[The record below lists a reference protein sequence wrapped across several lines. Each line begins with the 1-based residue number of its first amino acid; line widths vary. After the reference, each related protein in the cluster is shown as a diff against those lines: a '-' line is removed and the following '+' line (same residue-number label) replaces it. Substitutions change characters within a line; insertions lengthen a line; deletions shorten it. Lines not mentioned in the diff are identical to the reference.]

1 LVAALLRY
9 VLYGSVVDNREAQ
22 RLGELTEEQIR
33 ALPTVA
39 FGQRTRQNDLP
50 SYSLF
55 QVEHFRWFGL
65 EVKEMSSDKD
75 LAGATRGALRLAP
88 SCSEVE
94 EQKAKLPRQYVN
106 FTFYNARPEWRLLS
120 QTDKQRCQQ
129 EFIATLDQFRKSLLI
144 HSYSTVGLR
153 TNVDFMIWRIGYDLE
168 PIQEM
173 TARLNKTEMA
183 KYIEPTQSFLSMTK
197 RSMYI
202 DKDNPEHVEDRLHI
216 IPGKSQYLFVY
227 PFVKTREW
235 YVRSAEQRQ
244 EMMDEHIRIGS
255 KYRSVKLHTT
265 YSFGLDD
272 QEFVVAFETDYPADF
287 LDLVQELRETKAS
300 SYTLRDTPMFT
311 CRQRTISECLDALG

>member
-1 LVAALLRY
+1 M
-9 VLYGSVVDNREAQ
+9 SS
-22 RLGELTEEQIR
+22 EEQ
-33 ALPTVA
+33 T
-39 FGQRTRQNDLP
+39 NNN
-50 SYSLF
+50 
-55 QVEHFRWFGL
+55 
-65 EVKEMSSDKD
+65 
-75 LAGATRGALRLAP
+75 RGSLRLAP
-88 SCSEVE
+88 TCSEVE
-94 EQKAKLPRQYVN
+94 EQKAKLPRQFVN
-106 FTFYNARPEWRLLS
+106 FTFYHARPEWRLLS
-120 QTDKQRCQQ
+120 AQDKQRCRK
-129 EFIATLDQFRKSLLI
+129 EFIRTVDDFRTSLLM

-153 TNVDFMIWRIGYDLE
+153 TNVDFMIWRIGYELE

-173 TARLNKTEMA
+173 TAKLNKTEMA

-216 IPGKSQYLFVY
+216 VPGKSQYLFVY

-235 YVRSAEQRQ
+235 YSRSADLRQ

-311 CRQRTISECLDALG
+311 CRQRSLAECLDALG

>member
-1 LVAALLRY
+1 
-9 VLYGSVVDNREAQ
+9 
-22 RLGELTEEQIR
+22 
-33 ALPTVA
+33 
-39 FGQRTRQNDLP
+39 
-50 SYSLF
+50 
-55 QVEHFRWFGL
+55 
-65 EVKEMSSDKD
+65 MSSDKEP
-75 LAGATRGALRLAP
+75 ANQSRGALRLAP
-88 SCSEVE
+88 TCSEVE
-94 EQKAKLPRQYVN
+94 EQKAKLPRQFVN
-106 FTFYNARPEWRLLS
+106 FTFYHARPEWRLLPND
-120 QTDKQRCQQ
+120 DKAKFRQ
-129 EFIATLDQFRKSLLI
+129 EFVNTVNDFRSALLM

-153 TNVDFMIWRIGYDLE
+153 TNVDFMIWRIGYELE
-168 PIQEM
+168 PMQEM

-183 KYIEPTQSFLSMTK
+183 KYIEPSQSFLSMTK

-235 YVRSAEQRQ
+235 YSRPAETRQ

-311 CRQRTISECLDALG
+311 CRQRTLSECLEALG

>member
-1 LVAALLRY
+1 
-9 VLYGSVVDNREAQ
+9 
-22 RLGELTEEQIR
+22 
-33 ALPTVA
+33 
-39 FGQRTRQNDLP
+39 
-50 SYSLF
+50 
-55 QVEHFRWFGL
+55 
-65 EVKEMSSDKD
+65 MSSDKEPIN
-75 LAGATRGALRLAP
+75 ARGSLRLAP
-88 SCSEVE
+88 ASSELEVE
-94 EQKAKLPRQYVN
+94 KAKLPRQFVN
-106 FTFYNARPEWRLLS
+106 FTFYKARPEWRLLS
-120 QTDKQRCQQ
+120 DAEKQRCREDFVKTVA
-129 EFIATLDQFRKSLLI
+129 EFRSSLLI

-173 TARLNKTEMA
+173 TSRLNRTEMA
-183 KYIEPTQSFLSMTK
+183 KYIEPSVSFLSMTK

-202 DKDNPEHVEDRLHI
+202 DKDNPDHVEDRLHI

-235 YVRSAEQRQ
+235 YSRPGEQRQ
-244 EMMDEHIRIGS
+244 EMMDEHIRIGM

-311 CRQRTISECLDALG
+311 CRQRALGECLEALG

>member
-1 LVAALLRY
+1 MSA
-9 VLYGSVVDNREAQ
+9 DK
-22 RLGELTEEQIR
+22 EQ
-33 ALPTVA
+33 A
-39 FGQRTRQNDLP
+39 NN
-50 SYSLF
+50 
-55 QVEHFRWFGL
+55 
-65 EVKEMSSDKD
+65 
-75 LAGATRGALRLAP
+75 TRGALRLAP
-88 SCSEVE
+88 THSEVE
-94 EQKAKLPRQYVN
+94 EQKAKLPRQFVN
-106 FTFYNARPEWRLLS
+106 FTFYKTRPEWRLLEAN
-120 QTDKQRCQQ
+120 DKQRCRQ
-129 EFIATLDQFRKSLLI
+129 EFVNVVDEFRKSLLI

-153 TNVDFMIWRIGYDLE
+153 TNVDFMIWRIGYELE

-173 TARLNKTEMA
+173 TSRLNKTEMA
-183 KYIEPTQSFLSMTK
+183 KYIEPSQSFLSMTK

-235 YVRSAEQRQ
+235 YSKPAELRQ

-311 CRQRTISECLDALG
+311 CRQRSVNECLESLG

>member
-1 LVAALLRY
+1 
-9 VLYGSVVDNREAQ
+9 
-22 RLGELTEEQIR
+22 
-33 ALPTVA
+33 
-39 FGQRTRQNDLP
+39 
-50 SYSLF
+50 
-55 QVEHFRWFGL
+55 
-65 EVKEMSSDKD
+65 MSSDNEQVNN
-75 LAGATRGALRLAP
+75 ARGALRLAP
-88 SCSEVE
+88 TCSEVE
-94 EQKAKLPRQYVN
+94 EQKAKLPRQFVN
-106 FTFYNARPEWRLLS
+106 FTFYRARPEWRLLS
-120 QTDKQRCQQ
+120 NEDKQRCRDGFVRTVE
-129 EFIATLDQFRKSLLI
+129 EFRSSLLM
-144 HSYSTVGLR
+144 HSYSTIGLR
-153 TNVDFMIWRIGYDLE
+153 TNVDFMIWRIGYELE

-183 KYIEPTQSFLSMTK
+183 KFIEPTQSFLSMTK

-202 DKDNPEHVEDRLHI
+202 DKDNPDHVEDRLHI
-216 IPGKSQYLFVY
+216 VPGKSQYLFVY

-235 YVRSAEQRQ
+235 YSRPAETRQ

-311 CRQRTISECLDALG
+311 CRQRSLTECLEALG